1 MITKTSPRFHMHHS
15 LKNLGRS
22 QEEEKKKHTLL
33 MVCFVRRKKNEEK
46 AILKDKSETSKRT
59 KTHMR
64 FFFLGYK
71 GDAGT

>member
-1 MITKTSPRFHMHHS
+1 MHHS

-22 QEEEKKKHTLL
+22 QEEEKKKKKAYPSNGML
-33 MVCFVRRKKNEEK
+33 CKEEKNEEK